1 MLQLVNALV
10 LQQRLPQEADLI
22 YVFWKPSCI
31 LAEYQTVCVCRV
43 CVVLNCVTTMLPSG
57 HSQSL

>member
-10 LQQRLPQEADLI
+10 SQQRLFEEADLI

-31 LAEYQTVCVCRV
+31 LATMCVH
-43 CVVLNCVTTMLPSG
+43 L
-57 HSQSL
+57 